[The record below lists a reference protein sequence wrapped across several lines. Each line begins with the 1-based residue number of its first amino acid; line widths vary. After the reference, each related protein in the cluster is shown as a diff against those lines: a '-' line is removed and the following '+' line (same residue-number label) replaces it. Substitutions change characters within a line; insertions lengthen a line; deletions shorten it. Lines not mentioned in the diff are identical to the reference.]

1 MEWINLLSSISG
13 ATIRMSAPL
22 IFAALGGLFSERS
35 GIINIALE
43 GKMLAGAFTA
53 AAVTTL
59 THSPLLGFLAGGIA
73 GMVMAAIYG
82 LFVINFKSNQIV
94 TGTAITI
101 LAAGCVPFASQIL
114 FQNTGSTPEIAMNHR
129 FIHEPIIAVWIIMA
143 LVWLW
148 FKYSPYGLWHKF
160 AGEHPDAL
168 QTSGIDVINTRW
180 SGVLLSGFL
189 AGLGGATLSICL
201 SSSYTRNMTA
211 GRGYMALAALIVGG
225 WRPIAVALAC
235 LAFGFFDALGI
246 TLQGIQ
252 IPKPNFDIPI
262 LSQIWNFVVSPQF
275 IQIIPY
281 LLTIIIV
288 AGFVGKSRPPK
299 ALGQPYLRNR

>member
-1 MEWINLLSSISG
+1 
-13 ATIRMSAPL
+13 
-22 IFAALGGLFSERS
+22 
-35 GIINIALE
+35 
-43 GKMLAGAFTA
+43 
-53 AAVTTL
+53 
-59 THSPLLGFLAGGIA
+59 
-73 GMVMAAIYG
+73 
-82 LFVINFKSNQIV
+82 
-94 TGTAITI
+94 
-101 LAAGCVPFASQIL
+101 
-114 FQNTGSTPEIAMNHR
+114 
-129 FIHEPIIAVWIIMA
+129 
-143 LVWLW
+143 
-148 FKYSPYGLWHKF
+148 
-160 AGEHPDAL
+160 
-168 QTSGIDVINTRW
+168 
-180 SGVLLSGFL
+180 
-189 AGLGGATLSICL
+189 
-201 SSSYTRNMTA
+201 MTA

>member
-1 MEWINLLSSISG
+1 MDWINLAISISG

-43 GKMLAGAFTA
+43 GKMLAGAFAA

-59 THSPLLGFLAGGIA
+59 TQNPYLGLLAGGLA
-73 GMVMAAIYG
+73 GMLMSILYG
-82 LFVINFKSNQIV
+82 VFVINFKANQIV
-94 TGTAITI
+94 VGTAITI
-101 LAAGCVPFASQIL
+101 LATGTVPFFSQIL
-114 FQNTGSTPEIAMNHR
+114 FQNTGSTPEIPIGSR
-129 FIHEPIIAVWIIMA
+129 FIYTPIMIAWA
-143 LVWLW
+143 LVILIWCL
-148 FKYSPYGLWHKF
+148 FKFTPYGMWHKF

-168 QTSGIDVINTRW
+168 QTSGVDVIRTRW
-180 SGVLLSGFL
+180 SGVLVSGFL

-201 SSSYTRNMTA
+201 SSGYTRNMTA

-225 WRPIAVALAC
+225 WKPITAALAC

-246 TLQGIQ
+246 TLQGFQ
-252 IPKPNFDIPI
+252 MPKPDFTIDLFN
-262 LSQIWNFVVSPQF
+262 QIWNFFVSAQF

-281 LLTIIIV
+281 ILTIVVV